1 MRNLFA
7 FIWKYHFF
15 LLFLLLEVVSF
26 SLIINSSVYQRYV
39 LLNSSNKI
47 TGTIYNTYANVTD
60 FIKLKRANQTLALE
74 NAKLREALQHPKS
87 QKDILVPNKDS
98 LKFNPQYQ
106 YIEAK
111 VINNTVTQRNNY
123 LMLNKGRL
131 HGVDKDM
138 AVIASDGIVGIVINA
153 STNFSW
159 VMSMLNENTKI
170 NGKLLKNNFQGSVT
184 WSGGNYR
191 MGKLSDLP
199 AHIELQ
205 QGDTVVTSGYSLM
218 FPEGILIGT
227 IEDFNVD
234 KGDHF
239 FTCKVRFSVDF
250 NNLSYVYVIK
260 NVMRREQLSI
270 QKFL

>member
-15 LLFLLLEVVSF
+15 FLFLLLEVISL

-39 LLNSSNKI
+39 LLNSSHKI
-47 TGTIYNTYANVTD
+47 TGTLYNTYANFTD
-60 FIKLKRANQTLALE
+60 FFNLKHANQMLALE
-74 NAKLREALQHPKS
+74 NSKLREALQHPKY
-87 QKDILVPNKDS
+87 QKDIVAADKDS
-98 LKFNPQYQ
+98 LRFNPQYQ

-111 VINNTVTQRNNY
+111 VINNTVTLRNNY
-123 LMLNKGRL
+123 IMLNKGRL
-131 HGVDKDM
+131 HGIDKDM
-138 AVIASDGIVGIVINA
+138 AVIAPDGIVGIVINA

-184 WSGGNYR
+184 WDGGNYR
-191 MGKLSDLP
+191 IGKLSDLP
-199 AHIELQ
+199 AHVVLQ
-205 QGDTVVTSGYSLM
+205 QGDTIVTSGYSLM
-218 FPEGILIGT
+218 FPEGIMIGT

-239 FTCKVRFSVDF
+239 FTCKVRFAVDF

-260 NVMRREQLSI
+260 NLMRREQLSV